1 MKAIL
6 YATFKNHPSDFVV
19 TEILPFANS
28 LTGTGEHLWLYV
40 HKTGIN
46 TSYLAELLAQWA
58 NIPPKNVG
66 FSGLKDRHAST
77 FQWVSL
83 YVSNNQP
90 DLTSFADFFQTKLQ
104 NGESV
109 TLLKHSYHQK
119 KLNRGTHKANH
130 FKIILKDIQI
140 NLTKFETAMTQLA
153 KAGFP
158 NFFGNQR
165 FGRDGNNLEKAHRL
179 CAKAT
184 QHKSKGKFKTRA
196 SDNLIISAARSH
208 IFNEILACRVA
219 DGSWQTGVDGDVFN
233 LAGTSSLFES
243 AMDDEILQRLQTG
256 DIHAT
261 APLFGKGGKQASGQA
276 LAIEQQVINRP
287 DIRPLADGLLTLST
301 GQRRALRAI
310 PNNLTYHLDGNAL
323 TLEFELPTGSFATSL
338 LDFLVK
344 ELVDKSL

>member
-6 YATFKNHPSDFVV
+6 YATFKNCPADFIV
-19 TEILPFANS
+19 TEQLPFAD
-28 LTGTGEHLWLYV
+28 LTGTGEHLWLYLQ
-40 HKTGIN
+40 KTGIN
-46 TSYLAELLAQWA
+46 TQYLAELLAKWA
-58 NIPPKNVG
+58 NIPLKHVG
-66 FSGLKDRHAST
+66 FSGLKDRHAT
-77 FQWVSL
+77 TLQWVSL
-83 YVSNNQP
+83 YVSNHRP
-90 DLTSFADFFQTKLQ
+90 DLASFADFFQENLQ
-104 NGESV
+104 TGESV

-130 FKIILKDIQI
+130 FKIVLRDSQI
-140 NLTKFETAMTQLA
+140 NLTKFETAMAHLA

-179 CAKAT
+179 CAKAI
-184 QHKSKGKFKTRA
+184 QYQGKFKTRA
-196 SDNLIISAARSH
+196 SDGLIISTARSH

-233 LAGTSSLFES
+233 LAGTGSLFDS
-243 AMDDEILQRLQTG
+243 PMDDEILHRLQTG

-276 LAIEQQVINRP
+276 LAIEQQIINRP
-287 DIRPLADGLLTLST
+287 DIRPLADGLLILSI

-338 LDFLVK
+338 LEFVVE